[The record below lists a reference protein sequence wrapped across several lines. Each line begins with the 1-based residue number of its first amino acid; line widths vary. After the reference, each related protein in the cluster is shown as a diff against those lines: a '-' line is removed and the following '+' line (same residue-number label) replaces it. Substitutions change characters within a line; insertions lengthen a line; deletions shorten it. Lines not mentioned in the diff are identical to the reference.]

1 MDAPHPR
8 VAFGWDV
15 VELPGEVM
23 LTVTGD
29 VDIAVTRE
37 FRRRLDDAVRP
48 GGALL
53 IDLTAVT
60 FLDGPGYRAIR
71 AAAAAVP
78 GVPGTSPC
86 VTVATKSVLVA
97 AVLQAIAGSVIVLYS
112 SCSTPAMAPR
122 KDSSSG

>member
-1 MDAPHPR
+1 
-8 VAFGWDV
+8 V

-37 FRRRLDDAVRP
+37 FRRRLDNAVRP

-60 FLDGPGYRAIR
+60 FLGGRRSPGPPY
-71 AAAAAVP
+71 VP
-78 GVPGTSPC
+78 AHGRSRNAMNPGSRQ
-86 VTVATKSVLVA
+86 SR
-97 AVLQAIAGSVIVLYS
+97 S
-112 SCSTPAMAPR
+112 
-122 KDSSSG
+122 